1 MAELAPWRVR
11 CTVLSVGYN
20 VALAIL
26 GGTTPMV
33 AEWLVARTHAS
44 LAPAVYLSIAAA
56 ITFIGALLLPHTA
69 RHRLTKEF
77 QALRPRA

>member
-1 MAELAPWRVR
+1 
-11 CTVLSVGYN
+11 
-20 VALAIL
+20 
-26 GGTTPMV
+26 MV

-56 ITFIGALLLPHTA
+56 VTFIGALFLPHTA